1 MKAKRTVLTLAA
13 ATMLKVLVPT
23 SAHAQSTAVVTTPV
37 QVATPI
43 TAEKNVLPNPPLL
56 VSGLTSLAIGYA
68 PAYLNENSDGIRSD
82 FPRIPLP
89 ASREGLEQ
97 SAAHSAMTIPPRWG

>member
-43 TAEKNVLPNPPLL
+43 TAEK
-56 VSGLTSLAIGYA
+56 
-68 PAYLNENSDGIRSD
+68 
-82 FPRIPLP
+82 
-89 ASREGLEQ
+89 
-97 SAAHSAMTIPPRWG
+97 